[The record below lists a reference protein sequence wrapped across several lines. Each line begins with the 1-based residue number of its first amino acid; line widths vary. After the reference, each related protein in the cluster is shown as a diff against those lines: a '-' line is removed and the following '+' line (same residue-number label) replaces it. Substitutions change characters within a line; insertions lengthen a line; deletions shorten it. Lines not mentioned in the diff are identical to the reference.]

1 MFIGE
6 ILCLLTFKF
15 VWYSTARYRISQM
28 TYKGDASS
36 CMVQCWPVR
45 INKEIGLTDGEQD
58 FNPLIL
64 WIPAIFDIDMFGLF
78 CLELYQCR
86 YISNAS
92 RFCHRF
98 HCCFQVENFRKM
110 NTYAHFFV

>member
-64 WIPAIFDIDMFGLF
+64 WIPAIFDMVST
-78 CLELYQCR
+78 CLGYFALN
-86 YISNAS
+86 YINAGT
-92 RFCHRF
+92 
-98 HCCFQVENFRKM
+98 FQMLRGSVIVFTAVFR
-110 NTYAHFFV
+110 